1 MISEK
6 RLPNY
11 NKKILKKGEN
21 GEKRCEKEGKSKT
34 CRMREGSQKTVEKKI
49 KKISEQTL
57 FGFVGDE
64 FAEVSSGK
72 RLLLSPS
79 LFLPLTHTLECES
92 SGV

>member
-1 MISEK
+1 
-6 RLPNY
+6 
-11 NKKILKKGEN
+11 
-21 GEKRCEKEGKSKT
+21 
-34 CRMREGSQKTVEKKI
+34 MREGSQKTVEKKI

-92 SGV
+92 SGA